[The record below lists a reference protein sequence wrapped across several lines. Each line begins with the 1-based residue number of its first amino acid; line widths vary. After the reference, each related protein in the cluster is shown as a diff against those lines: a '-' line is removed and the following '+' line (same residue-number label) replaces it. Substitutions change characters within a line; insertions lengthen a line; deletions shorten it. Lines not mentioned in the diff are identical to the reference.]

1 MTGRVVPTGGLPLD
15 VGAVVCNA
23 STLLN
28 VADAA
33 AGKKVVEKYGDRWR
47 RGAHAAHVQGPVGIS
62 CRELLEAAGR
72 VRPSRAA
79 ILSAARA
86 WAAWWTTRMSR

>member
-1 MTGRVVPTGGLPLD
+1 VPTGGLPLD

-33 AGKKVVEKYGDRWR
+33 AGKKVVEKYVIT
-47 RGAHAAHVQGPVGIS
+47 AHQSVKIQQIAVPPEKMRIS
-62 CRELLEAAGR
+62 E
-72 VRPSRAA
+72 
-79 ILSAARA
+79 
-86 WAAWWTTRMSR
+86 